1 MACSS
6 SYLTGSSCRGKGAR
20 GAKAERS
27 KQTRKAGEAE
37 RAKREPT
44 ASSTPTRQDGGGG
57 ASEGQSEAKRT
68 LTEDMSTATLVH
80 TQRNH
85 SQPKR
90 VQTSQSL
97 EGERQSEKRP
107 HARAEALLASA
118 RKRANARGDLM
129 REWSC
134 SSHSLLWFG
143 RGRRVRH
150 FSRSLLFAAPR
161 AWRRL

>member
-6 SYLTGSSCRGKGAR
+6 SYLTGSSCGGKGAR
-20 GAKAERS
+20 GTKAERS

-57 ASEGQSEAKRT
+57 GERASEGQSEAKRT

-85 SQPKR
+85 SQPKCAQ
-90 VQTSQSL
+90 QTSQSL

-107 HARAEALLASA
+107 NARAEALLADWL
-118 RKRANARGDLM
+118 R
-129 REWSC
+129 RE
-134 SSHSLLWFG
+134 
-143 RGRRVRH
+143 REQTREET
-150 FSRSLLFAAPR
+150 
-161 AWRRL
+161 